1 MNTPKI
7 ETGGCCPPSSC
18 SAFLWDAQVRQDGK
32 WVSIYG
38 PFEDIEDAEDVV
50 DEGIKRAT
58 TSTAFRI
65 IPLPNVS
72 DQTRRAQD

>member
-1 MNTPKI
+1 
-7 ETGGCCPPSSC
+7 
-18 SAFLWDAQVRQDGK
+18 LWDAQVRQDGK
-32 WVSIYG
+32 WLSIYG

-65 IPLPNVS
+65 IPLPNKP
-72 DQTRRAQD
+72 